1 MFFDVR
7 WLVGRKLLRFA
18 GILVWR
24 HVRRKAARC
33 SSEVPTRNSVFELL
47 RGDQRK
53 AQALGV
59 QKALEKVPA
68 YTAAQAAAVLAFLS
82 EAGTQSRVSVVP
94 TQCLASM
101 GSQVLYGWRR
111 RSWIIASQILRS
123 CENSL
128 SADVCAC
135 LRMSADVCGLWNNLS
150 GQMSADVCGLG
161 QSAWKWRAA
170 VSADVRDEGKRLLC
184 MLSHVCGCLRK
195 EKLKNFHFWQ
205 MSAALETKTTPKQGV
220 RAGEL

>member
-53 AQALGV
+53 AGIGSAKSFGESAGVHGCPSGCCVGISLGSRNAV
-59 QKALEKVPA
+59 ESFSGADAVPGF
-68 YTAAQAAAVLAFLS
+68 YGKPGAV
-82 EAGTQSRVSVVP
+82 
-94 TQCLASM
+94 
-101 GSQVLYGWRR
+101 YGWRR

-128 SADVCAC
+128 SADVC
-135 LRMSADVCGLWNNLS
+135 GLWNLS

-170 VSADVRDEGKRLLC
+170 VSAGVRDEGKRLLC